1 MKRILL
7 IWTVTGLLLG
17 TQTAIAQS
25 WPAKPVRFISP
36 AGAGGSSDQIA
47 RLLGDRLT
55 QSLGQPFLIESR
67 PGGNGVAGT
76 AVVAKAAPDGYTFLF
91 AFDFHATNP
100 SLQST
105 LPYDT
110 ARDFEPIMLIG
121 KSPFALA
128 VNRGSPYRTLAE
140 LIAAAKSKPGELTL
154 GTSGV
159 GSRGHLAMLLIEQRA
174 DFKTTQAAYR
184 GPAQVMNDLLGG
196 QLTMQMGSV
205 FFVAPFYKSQRV
217 NILAVTSAT
226 RMTQLPEVPT
236 VAELGFPGY
245 EVQSWWGVLAPTG
258 VPQSILAR
266 MHTELSRALNNQEA
280 RGRLGEFGVTVVA
293 STPEEFSRF
302 LAGEMQ
308 LWGKIVRDSK
318 LKASE

>member
-1 MKRILL
+1 MRFFSTLL
-7 IWTVTGLLLG
+7 IAVSLAFAIS
-17 TQTAIAQS
+17 TAGAQS
-25 WPAKPVRFISP
+25 WPTKPVRFILPSGP
-36 AGAGGSSDQIA
+36 GGSSDQIA

-55 QSLGQPFLIESR
+55 QSLGQPFLIETR

-76 AVVAKAAPDGYTFLF
+76 AVVAKSTADGYTLLF

-100 SLQST
+100 SLQKS

-110 ARDFEPIMLIG
+110 VKDFEPVMLIG

-128 VNRGSPYRTLAE
+128 VIRSSPHKTLAD
-140 LIAAAKSKPGELTL
+140 LITAAKARPGELTL

-174 DFKTTQAAYR
+174 GFKTTQAAYR

-217 NILAVTSAT
+217 NILAVTSTA
-226 RMTQLPEVPT
+226 RMTQLPDVPT

-245 EVQSWWGVLAPTG
+245 EVQSWWGVLAPAG
-258 VPQSILAR
+258 VPQPILAR
-266 MHTELSRALNNQEA
+266 LHNELGKALNNAEA
-280 RGRLGEFGVTVVA
+280 RGRLAEFGVTVAA

-302 LAGEMQ
+302 IGGEMQ
-308 LWGKIVRDSK
+308 LWGKIVRESN
-318 LKASE
+318 LTGGE